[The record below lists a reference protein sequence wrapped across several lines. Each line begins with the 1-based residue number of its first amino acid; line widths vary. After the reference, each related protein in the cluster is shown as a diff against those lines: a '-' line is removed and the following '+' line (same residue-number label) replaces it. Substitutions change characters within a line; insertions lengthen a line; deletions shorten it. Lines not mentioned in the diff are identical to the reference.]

1 MVHIRRFLEAR
12 PVGDHRGA
20 GGNGVDPAARTG
32 SWRAAAVDVLERPFD
47 GGTAGHS
54 GDRARAGVPF
64 GPVGGAFGA
73 IGVAVLA
80 MLVLHMRGT
89 GRLDPAATTVSD
101 YVSLPGGS
109 ALLVLATLA
118 IATAT
123 AIVGVLLWRRTRA
136 LGATGLFGL
145 GCAGLLASIAFP
157 TKAMGAAVTVD
168 TVLHRYAAGLFF
180 VSLPDRY
187 AAGLFFVSLPV
198 AALCTLR
205 HLPSPAVAWLTALSV
220 LAGIAFLISHLPLVL
235 PESPGAHLVATVLPR
250 GIAERVLLAADLVL
264 LAGLARRVAR

>member
-1 MVHIRRFLEAR
+1 MVHIVRFLEAR

-64 GPVGGAFGA
+64 GPVGGVFGA

-80 MLVLHMRGT
+80 MLVLHLRGA

-123 AIVGVLLWRRTRA
+123 ATVGVLLWRRTRA
-136 LGATGLFGL
+136 PGVTGLFGL

-157 TKAMGAAVTVD
+157 TNAMGAAVTVD

-180 VSLPDRY
+180 VSLP
-187 AAGLFFVSLPV
+187 V
-198 AALCTLR
+198 AALCALR
-205 HLPSPAVAWLTALSV
+205 HLPSPVVAWLTALSV

-250 GIAERVLLAADLVL
+250 GIAERVLLATDLVL